1 MITRVAKVFPL
12 FSNNNEGKRY
22 SLPNSRIMIH
32 QPLGGAQGG
41 QTDIDI
47 QVCSFSFPFLC
58 LLLEHPNALYLSS
71 TPQTNHPT
79 QHIHTVPVSASTNP
93 PKHPLPL
100 QVANSTNFFF
110 FLNNW
115 KTKPLRN
122 SSAIWTM
129 FLLSITSGCCKL
141 NSLVTYYFTHSWEN
155 SVRQPPFLFSK
166 IVSEMSEVLLKVIV
180 CHSLWGK

>member
-1 MITRVAKVFPL
+1 MLLFLSFPL
-12 FSNNNEGKRY
+12 PPLRTPQCFI
-22 SLPNSRIMIH
+22 SLLHSTNQSPNTAHPHRPRQCLH
-32 QPLGGAQGG
+32 QPT
-41 QTDIDI
+41 QTPPPSPGC
-47 QVCSFSFPFLC
+47 Q
-58 LLLEHPNALYLSS
+58 
-71 TPQTNHPT
+71 
-79 QHIHTVPVSASTNP
+79 QH
-93 PKHPLPL
+93 
-100 QVANSTNFFF
+100 QFFF

-155 SVRQPPFLFSK
+155 SVGQPPFLFSK
-166 IVSEMSEVLLKVIV
+166 IVSEMSEVLLKVIF